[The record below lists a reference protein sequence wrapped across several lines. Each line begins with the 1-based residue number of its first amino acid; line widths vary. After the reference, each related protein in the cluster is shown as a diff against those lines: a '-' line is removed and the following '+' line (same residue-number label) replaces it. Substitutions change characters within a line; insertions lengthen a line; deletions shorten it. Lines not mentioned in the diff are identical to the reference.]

1 MDYATELKLEALFKT
16 KLHGVMRMYL
26 DTCAR
31 CGLCV
36 ESCHVYASMPEARYT
51 AVGRAEIV
59 RKIFKRYFKLEGK
72 IAPWL
77 GEVLEFND
85 GTMEKLYDAA
95 FSCTGCRR
103 CMVHCPFGIDTQQVM
118 GIAKLLLIGA
128 DKEPKILSM
137 LADMSVAKGEGVGET
152 RDSYAE
158 ALRNL
163 EPEVRAFWPASPSP
177 AVPYEKAGADVLYV
191 ALAGSHSIVPAA
203 AIMNAAGENWTLS
216 SFEAVN
222 FGTFVGDSAKAN
234 AISSRIIEE
243 ANRLGVKEVAVVE
256 CGTAFRVL
264 RHMIGGQSFAVIA
277 FVELIDRYLSEGR
290 IKVDKSLHKDLTTY
304 HDPCQIARN
313 SGVIEQPR
321 RVLRAVTDYFTEM
334 TPNREE
340 NWCCGGGGGLVAMG
354 EPEFRMK
361 SSKVKADQMK
371 ATGARVVATA
381 CENCHS
387 QLSDLSEHYGLGMR
401 VEFLSNLVAKALVK
415 TA

>member
-1 MDYATELKLEALFKT
+1 MDYATKESLKVLFET

-36 ESCHVYASMPEARYT
+36 ESCHVYASMPEAKYT
-51 AVGRAEIV
+51 AVGRAEVV
-59 RKIFKRYFKLEGK
+59 RKIFRRYFKREGR

-85 GTMEKLYDAA
+85 GTMEKLYEAA
-95 FSCTGCRR
+95 YSCTGCRR

-118 GIAKLLLIGA
+118 SIAKALLIGA
-128 DKEPKILSM
+128 DREPKILSM
-137 LADMSVAKGEGVGET
+137 LADMSVAKGEGMDET

-158 ALRNL
+158 ALTNL
-163 EPEVRAFWPASPSP
+163 EPEVKALWPASLTP
-177 AVPYEKAGADVLYV
+177 AIPYEKTGADVLYV

-222 FGTFVGDSAKAN
+222 FGTFVGDPVKAKA
-234 AISSRIIEE
+234 ISNRIIAE
-243 ANRLGVKEVAVVE
+243 ALRLGVKEVAVVE

-264 RHMIGGQSFAVIA
+264 RHMIGPQPFAVVA
-277 FVELIDRYLSEGR
+277 FVELVDRYLAMGR
-290 IKVDKSLHKDLTTY
+290 IAVDKSLHKDLTTY

-354 EPEFRMK
+354 ELEFRMK
-361 SSKVKADQMK
+361 SSKVKADQLR

-387 QLSDLSEHYGLGMR
+387 QLSDLSEHYQLDMR

-415 TA
+415 PA